1 MWKALKGTSATDLH
15 IEYWVHVGPSQ
26 TPAATAA
33 RAPTA
38 EFETSGAIIHGLTR
52 PLDRL
57 LFRCRCR
64 CCCFWVR
71 RTWQREMSEAR
82 QWAETLAYQKAA
94 GKAASLSSFVFVS
107 LALTS
112 SKPPPAAAD
121 WPLRKRRFH
130 WASTLSS
137 VHVSWFPTPPGR
149 ASGAL

>member
-1 MWKALKGTSATDLH
+1 MT
-15 IEYWVHVGPSQ
+15 V
-26 TPAATAA
+26 
-33 RAPTA
+33 
-38 EFETSGAIIHGLTR
+38 

-82 QWAETLAYQKAA
+82 QWAETLAYQKAV

-121 WPLRKRRFH
+121 WPLRKRRFP
-130 WASTLSS
+130 WARTLSS

-149 ASGAL
+149 ASGALCTSRWTSWAPRVPNSPYGLCGREATSLKRNGHFVARSFSESE